1 MRKLFLFNFKT
12 VKNVLKL
19 NVFYTT
25 NMRNMI
31 FNRNQTFN
39 TLFLGTLVLLWSCG
53 GSGSS
58 ETSKASEN
66 DEFESAQVEVAEQI
80 DKVVHELPP
89 PSEVPLLLQQ
99 VGADFNSGV
108 TNDISKVSSYNSNEK
123 AALNLGIYATDVGY
137 FASYEQVQDALKYME
152 GCQNLADYLGI
163 ASSFDVS
170 LLRRFEQNIG
180 NRDSLAVLIN
190 EAMAQAEVQLENND
204 RTTIAALALAGSY
217 IEGLYIST
225 QVIKN
230 YPNDLPPDVRNLVL
244 EPLMRLVADQ
254 QRPLL
259 DLIGVLNS
267 IDHDEVV
274 DSMAREMSALR
285 FHFDEIGDFESKISE
300 DAANVVLDEGLL
312 KGVTNEVE
320 RIRAEIISV

>member
-1 MRKLFLFNFKT
+1 
-12 VKNVLKL
+12 
-19 NVFYTT
+19 
-25 NMRNMI
+25 MRNTI
-31 FNRNQTFN
+31 FNQNQTLNALIFGI
-39 TLFLGTLVLLWSCG
+39 LILLWSCG

-58 ETSKASEN
+58 QTSDSSESN
-66 DEFESAQVEVAEQI
+66 EFESAQAEVFQQI

-99 VGADFNSGV
+99 VGADFNSAV
-108 TNDISKVSSYNSNEK
+108 TNDISKVSSYQTNEK
-123 AALNLGIYATDVGY
+123 AALNLGIFATDVGY
-137 FASYEQVQDALKYME
+137 YASYEQVQNALKYME

-163 ASSFDVS
+163 ASAFDVN

-180 NRDSLAVLIN
+180 NRDSMAVLVN
-190 EAMAQAEVQLENND
+190 EAMEQAEAQLENND

-225 QVIKN
+225 QVVKN

-244 EPLMRLVADQ
+244 EPLIRLIADQ

-267 IDHDEVV
+267 IEHDEVIEEM
-274 DSMAREMSALR
+274 SREMGALR
-285 FHFDEIGDFESKISE
+285 FYFDEIGDLEAKISE
-300 DAANVVLDEGLL
+300 NPAGVVLDEGLL
-312 KGVTNEVE
+312 KGVTDEVE
-320 RIRAEIISV
+320 RIRKEIISV